1 MILLSAS
8 LDVGGEFGHL
18 YTLESE
24 KRLLNTAHFFFFQES
39 NNAVACLRECK
50 SCSNYEMDEITSA
63 F

>member
-1 MILLSAS
+1 MILLSAF
-8 LDVGGEFGHL
+8 LDVGGEFGHK

-24 KRLLNTAHFFFFQES
+24 KRLLNTALFFFQES